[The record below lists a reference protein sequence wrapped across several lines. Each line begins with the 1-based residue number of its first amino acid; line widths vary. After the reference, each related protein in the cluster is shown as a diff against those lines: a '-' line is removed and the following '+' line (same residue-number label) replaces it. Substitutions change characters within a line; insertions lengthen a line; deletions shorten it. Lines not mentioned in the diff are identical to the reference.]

1 MKKFFR
7 STFGFCLS
15 AIVINGFWHIFTDK
29 FGPLGG
35 WLSALIFT
43 GTMWFVNHYMGLV
56 DNTEEAIFIDMGLAV
71 GLSTLFRDTIVN
83 GINALMSSMPTFIF
97 TIIGGVM
104 AGIVAGL
111 AKREGE

>member
-1 MKKFFR
+1 MKKVMK
-7 STFGFCLS
+7 SIFGFCLS
-15 AIVINGFWHIFTDK
+15 AVVINGFWHIFTDT

-43 GTMWFVNHYMGLV
+43 GTMWFVNHYIGLV

-71 GLSTLFRDTIVN
+71 GLSSLFRDTIVN
-83 GINALMSSMPTFIF
+83 GINALISSFPTFIF
-97 TIIGGVM
+97 TIIGGVL
-104 AGIVAGL
+104 AGILVGL